1 MDFVTWTNAYKVG
14 VPFVDSDHK
23 ILVDLIN
30 QANACID
37 KRAESAMLASVLG
50 TLFDYTEYHFSREEK
65 LMELAG
71 YDGLETH
78 KLIHRSLAGQVYE
91 IDLRFRKNPDNISAK
106 EVRDFLNSWLLE
118 HISGHDFEYR
128 DTCLN
133 NKAAREQAGAI
144 RFMEDER
151 IHNGVGDFSNLSV
164 MVVDDNRNFLRL
176 VETILKALGIRRVQL
191 EQNPTMAF
199 DTLLRRPVDL
209 VFCDW
214 VMEEMNGAEFAQ
226 QVKDMNLPTKVV
238 LLTGY
243 SIETLRTRSSSDAIE
258 GYLEKPITVKTCSI
272 RFLRSQSISRFRGFC
287 SCSILQLAPDRGVV

>member
-14 VPFVDSDHK
+14 VPFVDADHR

-37 KRAESAMLASVLG
+37 KRAESATLASVLG

-71 YDGLETH
+71 YEGLEHH
-78 KLIHRSLAGQVYE
+78 KKIHRTLAGQVND
-91 IDLRFRKNPDNISAK
+91 IDLSFRENPENISAR
-106 EVRDFLNSWLLE
+106 EVRDFLNNWLLE

-128 DTCLN
+128 DACLN
-133 NKAAREQAGAI
+133 NKTARDQAGAI
-144 RFMEDER
+144 RFLEEER
-151 IHNGVGDFSNLSV
+151 IHNGVGDFDDLSV
-164 MVVDDNRNFLRL
+164 MVVDDSRNFLLL

-191 EQNPTMAF
+191 EQSPVKAF
-199 DTLLRRPVDL
+199 DKLLRRPVDL

-243 SIETLRTRSSSDAIE
+243 SIETLQKRSSSDAVE
-258 GYLEKPITVKTCSI
+258 GYLEKPITVKNLFDKLSAIT
-272 RFLRSQSISRFRGFC
+272 
-287 SCSILQLAPDRGVV
+287 AN